1 MAIVAEQREMIGTGP
16 ACVALSVPR
25 ASFYRWLNP
34 KPARPSVRR
43 RVARRLTEEERG
55 RIRCALHDERF
66 VDLPPAE
73 VYASLLNEGKFL
85 CSISTMYRILREDS
99 EVKERR
105 NQLRHPWHPA
115 PELLASRP
123 NELWPWDITKLKG
136 PIKWVYFYLYMIL
149 DVFSR
154 YVLGWMVAYEESAV
168 LAKRLITKACE
179 WQKIVPGQL
188 TIHADRG
195 SSMTSKPVALL
206 LSDLGVIRSH
216 GRPYVSNDN
225 PYSESQF
232 KTLKYTAG
240 FPERF
245 GSIQHARS
253 FCTDFFE
260 WYNTMHH
267 HGSLG
272 LLTPFDV
279 HYGLA
284 AKRTEERAFVLRK
297 AFEGQSQTV
306 RPGCAETSSCSQGSL
321 DQQTQDLRR

>member
-123 NELWPWDITKLKG
+123 NELWPCDI
-136 PIKWVYFYLYMIL
+136 
-149 DVFSR
+149 S
-154 YVLGWMVAYEESAV
+154 VL
-168 LAKRLITKACE
+168 
-179 WQKIVPGQL
+179 Q
-188 TIHADRG
+188 
-195 SSMTSKPVALL
+195 
-206 LSDLGVIRSH
+206 
-216 GRPYVSNDN
+216 
-225 PYSESQF
+225 
-232 KTLKYTAG
+232 
-240 FPERF
+240 
-245 GSIQHARS
+245 
-253 FCTDFFE
+253 
-260 WYNTMHH
+260 
-267 HGSLG
+267 
-272 LLTPFDV
+272 
-279 HYGLA
+279 
-284 AKRTEERAFVLRK
+284 
-297 AFEGQSQTV
+297 
-306 RPGCAETSSCSQGSL
+306 
-321 DQQTQDLRR
+321 